1 MAKAPFWLRGGKGKL
16 AGSVLFKGEKGT
28 VIRENVI
35 PKNSQTDLQ
44 MRQRIA
50 FGTVTQAAREMLPI
64 IGISFEG
71 ITSEKLNRRRFV
83 QINASTLG
91 KDAKLGASDCAW
103 MTKGNNQ
110 VIPNPYI
117 MSQGR
122 LETPDLLTG
131 SYFTTTGTIPTKSLT
146 VANHSVTFPQKVM
159 TPFELWQ
166 FLYGIGKGGQITMP
180 MIWTLKGDDHFADYE
195 DVVDDPILPLTVHD
209 FIRYS
214 KFDAPRVVLKTTVR
228 SGFDIDFT
236 NPNVIPGWSDDIRLA
251 LDECVD
257 KDKSDSNLLGFL
269 LANGSDHTT
278 GTSYDVEM
286 DWTVFEGETDWQVS
300 AIGAIITRLLANGTY
315 AYNNCKLETGHVIQ
329 VLSPSYY
336 GCSLPFAY
344 QSYLPSQNR
353 NKNYLQTGGS
363 GGNI

>member
-91 KDAKLGASDCAW
+91 KAAKLGIDDCAW

-110 VIPNPYI
+110 LIPNPYI

-122 LETPDLLTG
+122 LETPDILEPFFVQSAG
-131 SYFTTTGTIPTKSLT
+131 PIPTKELSILT
-146 VANHSVTFPQKVM
+146 VNHTFPKKVM
-159 TPFELWQ
+159 TPFELWEH
-166 FLYGIGKGGQITMP
+166 LYGVGKGGQITLP
-180 MIWTLKGDDHFADYE
+180 TIFTLKGDNHFADYE
-195 DVVDDPILPLTVHD
+195 DVVEDPLLPLTIHD

-214 KFDAPRVVLKTTVR
+214 KFSAPRVVLKTSITGNFNV
-228 SGFDIDFT
+228 DFT
-236 NPNVIPGWSDDIRLA
+236 QQEAPDWYEDIRAA
-251 LDECVD
+251 LDAAVD
-257 KDKSDSNLLGFL
+257 RDKSDLNFATFL
-269 LANGSDHTT
+269 EANGSDHTS
-278 GTSYDVEM
+278 GTTYAVEM
-286 DWTVFEGETDWQVS
+286 DWTVFELDDDWQIS
-300 AIGAIITRLLANGTY
+300 AIGVILSKLMKDGSY
-315 AYNNCKLETGHVIQ
+315 SYNNCTLKTGHVIQ